1 MSTTTTRQHQQ
12 LTAVE
17 GNCPVARTLYLAF
30 ELGQRWWTLG
40 FTIGL
45 GQRPRRRTIR
55 ARDLAQLGAELAR
68 AKQRFGLSSA
78 TPVLS
83 CYEAGPD
90 GFWLHRALT
99 AQGIRNVVVD
109 ASSIEVNRRARRA
122 KADALDVEK
131 LAEMLLRYAAGERRV
146 WHVVRVP
153 SVADEDRRHLERE
166 RATRVQERTRL
177 VNRIRGLLATQG
189 VVLPLRGD
197 VAGGLARVRLW
208 DGTLLPPGLRARLER
223 DWQRVSAV
231 TAEVR
236 ALAQARHA
244 LLRRGPAGPADA
256 TDPADATEGRA
267 HQQARHL
274 SALRSIGP
282 TLAWNLAT
290 ELFAWRQFRNRR
302 ELGAVLGLVPTPY
315 QSGERHREQG
325 ISRTG
330 NARLRGLAVEL
341 AWLWLRHQP
350 QSALSQWYMTRFARG
365 GPRLRRIGI
374 VALAR
379 KLVVALWR
387 YVEQDVLPA
396 GALVKPITS
405 RMRLPEPRTEPMTEE
420 AMIA

>member
-17 GNCPVARTLYLAF
+17 GNSPVARTLYLAL
-30 ELGQRWWTLG
+30 ELGQRSWTLG

-45 GQRPRRRTIR
+45 GQRPRRRTIP
-55 ARDLAQLGAELAR
+55 ARDLARLWTEIMR
-68 AKQRFGLSSA
+68 AKQRFALPPE
-78 TPVLS
+78 TPVVS

-131 LAEMLLRYAAGERRV
+131 LVEMRLRYDRGERRV

-197 VAGGLARVRLW
+197 VGAALARVRLW
-208 DGTLLPPGLRARLER
+208 DGTSLPAGLCARLER
-223 DWQRVSAV
+223 DWERVERVA
-231 TAEVR
+231 TEIR
-236 ALAQARHA
+236 ALTQGRQE
-244 LLRRGPAGPADA
+244 LLRRGAADP
-256 TDPADATEGRA
+256 TDPTEARA
-267 HQQARHL
+267 HQQARQL
-274 SALRSIGP
+274 SGLRSIGP
-282 TLAWNLAT
+282 VLAWNLAT

-302 ELGAVLGLVPTPY
+302 QLGAVLGLVPTPY
-315 QSGERHREQG
+315 QSGERQREQG
-325 ISRTG
+325 ISRSG

-350 QSALSQWYMTRFARG
+350 QSALSQWYATRFARG
-365 GPRLRRIGI
+365 GLRLRRIGI

-387 YVEQDVLPA
+387 YVDQGVVPA
-396 GALVKPITS
+396 GALVKSLTS
-405 RMRLPEPRTEPMTEE
+405 RTRVPGPATAAPMV
-420 AMIA
+420 A

>member
-1 MSTTTTRQHQQ
+1 MSTTTTRQHHE

-17 GNCPVARTLYLAF
+17 GNARVACLLYLAL
-30 ELGQRWWTLG
+30 ELGQRSWTFG
-40 FTIGL
+40 FTVGL
-45 GQRPRRRTIR
+45 GQRPRRRTIP
-55 ARDLAQLGAELAR
+55 ARDLVRLWAEIAR
-68 AKQRFGLSSA
+68 AKQRFGLPA
-78 TPVLS
+78 EAPVVS

-99 AQGIRNVVVD
+99 AEGIRNVVVD

-131 LAEMLLRYAAGERRV
+131 LVEMLLRYDRGERRV

-177 VNRIRGLLATQG
+177 GNRIRGLLATQG

-197 VAGGLARVRLW
+197 VGAALTRVRLW
-208 DGTLLPPGLRARLER
+208 DGAALPPALRARLER
-223 DWQRVSAV
+223 DWQRVGVV
-231 TAEVR
+231 TAELR

-244 LLRRGPAGPADA
+244 LLRRGPVDAGEA
-256 TDPADATEGRA
+256 TDPTEVRA
-267 HQQARHL
+267 HQQAREL
-274 SALRSIGP
+274 SALRGVGP
-282 TLAWNLAT
+282 MLAWNLAV

-315 QSGERHREQG
+315 QSGERRREQG
-325 ISRTG
+325 ISRAG

-350 QSALSQWYMTRFARG
+350 ASALSQWYAQRFARG

-379 KLVVALWR
+379 KLVIALWR
-387 YVEQDVLPA
+387 YVDQGVLPA
-396 GALVKPITS
+396 SALCKPLTS
-405 RMRLPEPRTEPMTEE
+405 RTRLPGPATGAPL
-420 AMIA
+420 AA